1 MAVDIDYNKFLGG
14 LLFAF
19 IGIIIGTVLLSLL
32 SDSIVGNTV
41 ATSVSLETV
50 AIGLVNVGNASVTNE
65 RITTVSDAAPISL
78 EGITTVSDA
87 APISLEAI
95 TTASGTNTTV
105 NGNVLT
111 VSFFGNTTD
120 NTTLDT
126 INISA
131 NVNFTRAGV
140 ILVNENLLADD
151 LYEISYTYAQNSSNS
166 TANENVIGVTF
177 FGNQT
182 LNTSSDTAN
191 LTEQVNFTRAG
202 VITVSPSVFIEGL
215 YNVTYT
221 YAQNSS
227 NITANANV
235 LTVSFFGNQT
245 INTSV
250 DTINLTEEVNFTAAG
265 LITVSPSVFGDSLYN
280 ISYVYSTNLTGT
292 TANTNKVGSVSFFG
306 NTTTNTT
313 QSGVSVGTN
322 VNVSIS
328 GIIIVTPLNFSVGN
342 YQISY
347 TYEGTEFVAD
357 QATRAILPL
366 IPIFFA
372 LFVFLFGV
380 VLILQS
386 GIADEF
392 RK

>member
-166 TANENVIGVTF
+166 TVNGNVLTVTF

>member
-1 MAVDIDYNKFLGG
+1 MTVDYNKLLGG

-19 IGIIIGTVLLSLL
+19 IGIIIGAVLLSTL
-32 SDSIVGNTV
+32 SDAIVENTQETV
-41 ATSVSLETV
+41 VSLETIV
-50 AIGLVNVGNASVTNE
+50 MGSTTVDNATVTNE
-65 RITTVSDAAPISL
+65 RITTVSSAAPISL

-87 APISLEAI
+87 APVDKEAI

-105 NGNVLT
+105 NGNVLAVT
-111 VSFFGNTTD
+111 FFGNTTD

-151 LYEISYTYAQNSSNS
+151 LYEITYTYAQNSSN
-166 TANENVIGVTF
+166 TTLNENVISVTF

-182 LNTSSDTAN
+182 LNTSTDTAN

-202 VITVSPSVFIEGL
+202 LITVSPTVFFEGL

-221 YAQNSS
+221 YAQNST
-227 NITANANV
+227 NT
-235 LTVSFFGNQT
+235 TVNRNLIAVTFFGNQT
-245 INTSV
+245 FNTTL
-250 DTINLTEEVNFTAAG
+250 DTINISSQVNFTAAG
-265 LITVSPSVFGDSLYN
+265 VIRVTPTLLGDSLYN
-280 ISYVYSTNLTGT
+280 ISYVHSTNITGT
-292 TANTNKVGSVSFFG
+292 TANTNNVGAVTFFG
-306 NTTTNTT
+306 NTTTNTS

-322 VNVSIS
+322 VNVSTGGVVTIS
-328 GIIIVTPLNFSVGN
+328 QGNFTVGN
-342 YQISY
+342 YEISY
-347 TYEGTEFVAD
+347 SFEGTEFVAD
-357 QATRAILPL
+357 SASRAILPL

-380 VLILQS
+380 VLVLQS

-392 RK
+392 R